1 MGWNGFP
8 KTCFLYQCGHFALF
22 MIMKG
27 RNHRTL
33 VSWKKISWWW
43 MPWTILS
50 VPSYSRW
57 TKLELQENTK
67 NLDSKVFQPLAF
79 LQQTK
84 ACLELLLT
92 QGPFCWWPHG
102 SHGKKSPKK
111 AEKNWTKVGF
121 AVPTYVML
129 SFEFLERNT
138 MGLFRESWLLV
149 GVFFLL
155 PRNTLTLFV
164 IVNQTSTADAGCSNI

>member
-1 MGWNGFP
+1 MASARLVSSNGV
-8 KTCFLYQCGHFALF
+8 

-27 RNHRTL
+27 RNHGTIM

-43 MPWTILS
+43 MLWNILS

-67 NLDSKVFQPLAF
+67 NLDEGFSTTGFSSTKKGLFRLATDSRTF
-79 LQQTK
+79 
-84 ACLELLLT
+84 
-92 QGPFCWWPHG
+92 FFWWPDG
-102 SHGKKSPKK
+102 SHGKKSPDGRK
-111 AEKNWTKVGF
+111 ELSKV
-121 AVPTYVML
+121 AYICWL
-129 SFEFLERNT
+129 SFEFLKTNT

-155 PRNTLTLFV
+155 PRNTLTLFM
-164 IVNQTSTADAGCSNI
+164 IVNQTSTADAGWSNI